1 MRRVSVVSLFFMCKT
16 STMFKSSGWSTLFMQ
31 RTASTATSA
40 MGSARLGAILV
51 LSDVLATQTSF
62 SRSFKAF
69 GTGTLNSSRNLIASS
84 LARSKPSAMSLG
96 CKPSARHCSA
106 SFMSSPMNITLD
118 VVPSPVISSC
128 AVAALAI
135 MLAVGCWICISLKS
149 TTPSFVILIC
159 PAPPTNIF
167 SVPLGPK
174 FVLMTSCKPLAAF
187 KLTAK
192 ACDAFK
198 TSAFELTTVTMMD
211 YVPQLLRRCCG
222 AASERRPRGRLR

>member
-1 MRRVSVVSLFFMCKT
+1 MI
-16 STMFKSSGWSTLFMQ
+16 STMFKSNAVSAFLMH

-40 MGSARLGAILV
+40 IGSAMLGAIFV
-51 LSDVLATQTSF
+51 LRDVRATQTSF
-62 SRSFKAF
+62 SRSFMGS
-69 GTGTLNSSRNLIASS
+69 GTATLNSSRNLMQSS
-84 LARSKPSAMSLG
+84 LAKSKPSAISLG
-96 CKPSARHCSA
+96 CRPSLRQTSA